1 MCSIKQKLEIFNLVL
16 SLKRFVCRAY
26 MKSIET
32 LGEEPALP
40 GERGEGEVAIVQV

>member
-1 MCSIKQKLEIFNLVL
+1 
-16 SLKRFVCRAY
+16 

-40 GERGEGEVAIVQV
+40 GNLPLDHPARVQILALGGLLKGQQIAL